1 MEGGDTLAFQY
12 QFTQFATAG
21 VITLWVYDHL
31 VSFSEEVEVVW
42 KRGNLHWLRAL
53 FVSNRLIPI
62 IQSYFVGKALLPFS
76 SHILSIQIAIAH
88 VIFTIRGYSINNR
101 YPQLQIL
108 LGASLFVSL
117 LISTI
122 STALQVVDV
131 LSALA
136 LTLQSNSNSN
146 SPPNQICLNT
156 KPTSNLY
163 PLIVTLNSI
172 VIESIIFGTTVFQAT
187 RVRKG
192 IADVRDAR
200 RCFGT
205 LRRLYAQGVQFYLL
219 TILFHFITILAL
231 YVAPLGFQ
239 FLFPTLRFY
248 ITTTLTSRFVLFL
261 QREIVESQLGQEAR
275 AAIVKADRRTYSAMM
290 RMGGGDDDRLQTTMM
305 EEYKR

>member
-1 MEGGDTLAFQY
+1 MEGGDTLAYQY

-31 VSFSEEVEVVW
+31 VSVSEEVEVVW

-136 LTLQSNSNSN
+136 LALQSNSNSN
-146 SPPNQICLNT
+146 SPPNQTCLNT

-205 LRRLYAQGVQFYLL
+205 LRRLYAQGVQFYL
-219 TILFHFITILAL
+219 L

>member
-1 MEGGDTLAFQY
+1 MEGGDTLAYQY

-31 VSFSEEVEVVW
+31 VSVSEEVEIVW

-53 FVSNRLIPI
+53 FVS
-62 IQSYFVGKALLPFS
+62 
-76 SHILSIQIAIAH
+76 IAIAH
-88 VIFTIRGYSINNR
+88 VIFTIRGYSISHR

-131 LSALA
+131 LSAL
-136 LTLQSNSNSN
+136 TLQSNSN
-146 SPPNQICLNT
+146 SPPNQTCLNT

-187 RVRKG
+187 RVRQG

-219 TILFHFITILAL
+219 TILFHFVTILAL

>member
-1 MEGGDTLAFQY
+1 M
-12 QFTQFATAG
+12 
-21 VITLWVYDHL
+21 V
-31 VSFSEEVEVVW
+31 
-42 KRGNLHWLRAL
+42 R
-53 FVSNRLIPI
+53 
-62 IQSYFVGKALLPFS
+62 
-76 SHILSIQIAIAH
+76 
-88 VIFTIRGYSINNR
+88 
-101 YPQLQIL
+101 
-108 LGASLFVSL
+108 ASLFVSL

-136 LTLQSNSNSN
+136 LALQSNSNSN
-146 SPPNQICLNT
+146 SPPNQNCLNT

-187 RVRKG
+187 RVRQG

-219 TILFHFITILAL
+219 

-248 ITTTLTSRFVLFL
+248 ITTTLTSHFVLFL

-290 RMGGGDDDRLQTTMM
+290 RMGGGDDRLQTTMM